1 MSRSAQNVLFDSAV
15 PFVGIG
21 IGAGM
26 GGLIVA
32 FKLRNFLVGVV
43 NGD

>member
-1 MSRSAQNVLFDSAV
+1 MQINEPQRNE

-32 FKLRNFLVGVV
+32 FRLRNFLVGVV